1 VSAGTAIPAAAAQ
14 AAAELLCPLCA
25 HAGGVLLLRQ
35 HKLRIVRVAG
45 APDAALQPGVQ
56 VDALAEA
63 FPAFYRVIWNA
74 HVSEWS
80 DLSQAE
86 QGLCMRAVSAVER
99 VLRLQLQ
106 PSKINLAALGNV
118 VPHLHWHVLARFDW
132 DSHFPAPVWA
142 AAARPLPAER
152 LHALRQRLP
161 ACDAAIAALR
171 L

>member
-1 VSAGTAIPAAAAQ
+1 MSA
-14 AAAELLCPLCA
+14 AAAELVCPLCA
-25 HAGGVLLLRQ
+25 HEGGVLLLRQ
-35 HKLRIVRVAG
+35 HKLRVVRVAG

-56 VDALAEA
+56 PEALAEA

-74 HVSEWS
+74 HVAEWS

-99 VLRLQLQ
+99 VLRRQLQ

-142 AAARPLPAER
+142 AALRPADAARLLE
-152 LHALRQRLP
+152 LRQRLP